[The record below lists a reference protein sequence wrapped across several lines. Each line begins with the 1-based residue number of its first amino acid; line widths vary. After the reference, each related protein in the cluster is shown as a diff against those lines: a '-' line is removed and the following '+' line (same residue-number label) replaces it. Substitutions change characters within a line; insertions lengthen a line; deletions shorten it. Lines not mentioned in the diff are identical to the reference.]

1 MALQSF
7 EQDAKYFYKE
17 IFRVLDNFS
26 QEDLTHIM
34 LACGIR
40 YRVLREDSCVPE
52 TSIRWTELI
61 KNAIVFPDGH
71 KGFIFPF
78 GLICKND
85 FFLKMDDVMKYA
97 GSQIKNL
104 DLRDLFLPHYN
115 LSSKFEKI
123 VVASL
128 AVRYYILRLEYPS
141 GDMSLQ
147 KLFGCSVGAYS
158 DYKVDLSEGINFPQY
173 AQVTVND
180 KNLPSSIIHNKDFSK
195 THIILVSK
203 NGNIAVSVKA
213 STKLPSSYQ
222 VNQKLKATRESK
234 EPSCNLIRLYLGP
247 ATKTRRGVP
256 IISGFSFC
264 NRHAI
269 ENIIFHTKH
278 KTKTNCCL

>member
-1 MALQSF
+1 
-7 EQDAKYFYKE
+7 
-17 IFRVLDNFS
+17 
-26 QEDLTHIM
+26 
-34 LACGIR
+34 
-40 YRVLREDSCVPE
+40 
-52 TSIRWTELI
+52 
-61 KNAIVFPDGH
+61 
-71 KGFIFPF
+71 
-78 GLICKND
+78 
-85 FFLKMDDVMKYA
+85 MKYA
-97 GSQIKNL
+97 GSHIKNL
-104 DLRDLFLPHYN
+104 DLRDLFSPHYN
-115 LSSKFEKI
+115 LSSKAKFEKI

-141 GDMSLQ
+141 RDISLQ
-147 KLFGCSVGAYS
+147 KLFGWSVGAYS
-158 DYKVDLSEGINFPQY
+158 DFKVDFSAGVNFPEY
-173 AQVTVND
+173 AQATVND
-180 KNLPSSIIHNKDFSK
+180 KNLPPAIIHNKDFSK
-195 THIILVSK
+195 THHDIILVSK

-234 EPSCNLIRLYLGP
+234 EPSCNLIWLYLGP